1 MPLFCMRVMATVR
14 TAQVHVIDDGDG
26 DVKAAKFG
34 VEELEVG
41 EDVGEDR
48 EGGDGE
54 RNNMEEQECDV
65 LHASTCHEW
74 LEVGGDDGGD
84 DE

>member
-1 MPLFCMRVMATVR
+1 MPLFCLRMMATAR
-14 TAQVHVIDDGDG
+14 TAQAHVIDYGDG
-26 DVKAAKFG
+26 DVKAAKF
-34 VEELEVG
+34 VIKELEVG

-54 RNNMEEQECDV
+54 RSTMEEQECDV
-65 LHASTCHEW
+65 LHANTCHEW
-74 LEVGGDDGGD
+74 LEVEGDDGGD